1 MTPFVIA
8 LIALLVLAALFIWT
22 LIRSRDGQ
30 SSMHR
35 LAFFSG
41 IIGLVALPCWLLGF
55 VGMLAQFMFGSFA
68 SPSGI
73 LLIVSTV
80 TLVIA
85 AATCLYSQSK
95 IRSKS
100 GAA

>member
-8 LIALLVLAALFIWT
+8 LIALLFLAALFIWT
-22 LIRSRDGQ
+22 LIRSRVGH

-35 LAFFSG
+35 LAFYSG
-41 IIGLVALPCWLLGF
+41 IIGLAAIPCWILGF

-73 LLIVSTV
+73 LLISSTV
-80 TLVIA
+80 TLLLT